1 MHLVPILCCV
11 SVVVRLLDLA
21 HAEGRYLP
29 RRQPVSLKSA
39 RDYSNRRLAHLE
51 EDLFVELVAFGF
63 ACGEELVQKGTDAQ
77 QELLT
82 VSSCFRPVLGVLT
95 AEAACARSSHA
106 CGSEKCEAGV
116 VSHRLAGRD
125 SHCARQQGRISTGT
139 FWRGEVE
146 GAPSS
151 PSRIGRRARTNC
163 ASPSWFE

>member
-77 QELLT
+77 
-82 VSSCFRPVLGVLT
+82 
-95 AEAACARSSHA
+95 
-106 CGSEKCEAGV
+106 
-116 VSHRLAGRD
+116 
-125 SHCARQQGRISTGT
+125 
-139 FWRGEVE
+139 
-146 GAPSS
+146 
-151 PSRIGRRARTNC
+151 
-163 ASPSWFE
+163 